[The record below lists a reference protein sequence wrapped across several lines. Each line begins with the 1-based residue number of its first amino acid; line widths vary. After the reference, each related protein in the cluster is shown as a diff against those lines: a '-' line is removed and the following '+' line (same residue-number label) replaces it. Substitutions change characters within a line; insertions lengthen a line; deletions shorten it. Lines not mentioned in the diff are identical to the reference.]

1 MRCRLFL
8 LFSKNFTLRLLG
20 RLDHVLV
27 SCAISRSVFM
37 DNYIF
42 FLREISPEFLGLN
55 VRFSFWLNVAL
66 RINSC
71 ARETVIQVKIEKHFS
86 RNSASESAN
95 SQNKDFMLP

>member
-27 SCAISRSVFM
+27 ASNNVEICAISRSVFM

-66 RINSC
+66 RINFLCEGNGYSG
-71 ARETVIQVKIEKHFS
+71 
-86 RNSASESAN
+86 
-95 SQNKDFMLP
+95 